1 MGRRIRVVFLTFYFE
16 AWDALDELYRKML
29 ASPKFEP
36 IVVSIPRKL
45 TGDDVFG
52 DESKVSDYLTS
63 QGVEHLRFDYADPY
77 DGFERLRDIN
87 PDYIFLNYPWQK
99 NYQPAYRIEKLIS
112 IARVC
117 YVPYFSLPL
126 VNEPGIQ
133 GVAPHLFRQSTHRL
147 AHLIFLQDRDAK
159 AAFEGTERGGS
170 HVHFTGT
177 PKVDALIAKA
187 KSETPFWPI
196 DHKRADSSEGRA
208 FRVLWGPHHTF
219 SPSWLNFGVFNEICA
234 QMLEL
239 AKRRPEIDFVLRP
252 HPYMFGT
259 LTSQGHMT
267 EEQLSNWKAAWSA
280 LPNTA
285 IDASSSYASLM
296 LATDLMFTDG
306 ISFLVEYPLVTGRSP
321 VFYEKPNHW
330 AFNPLGEKAAAA
342 SIRVESFAEFES
354 TLNKAIEWGLPSRSI
369 EIERLFSSAVP
380 FAGQSADRILS
391 IVQADARDLL

>member
-1 MGRRIRVVFLTFYFE
+1 MARRLRVVFLTFYFE

-29 ASPKFEP
+29 ESPDFEP
-36 IVVSIPRKL
+36 IVITIPRKL
-45 TGDDVFG
+45 TGDSDFG
-52 DESKVSDYLTS
+52 GEQKVSEFLDG
-63 QGVEHLRFDYADPY
+63 QGVEHLRFDFADPY
-77 DGFERLRDIN
+77 DGFEKLRNLN

-126 VNEPGIQ
+126 VNEPGIE

-147 AHLIFLQDRDAK
+147 AHLIFLQDK
-159 AAFEGTERGGS
+159 AAKDAFEYTERGGS

-187 KSETPFWPI
+187 QSEKPFWPI
-196 DHKRADSSEGRA
+196 DHKRSDSSEVRA

-219 SPSWLNFGVFNEICA
+219 TKGWLNFGVFNEICE

-239 AKRRPEIDFVLRP
+239 AKRRPDIDFVLRP

-259 LTSQGHMT
+259 LVEQGHMSAEALDT
-267 EEQLSNWKAAWSA
+267 WQRNWSA
-280 LPNTA
+280 LANTA
-285 IDASSSYASLM
+285 TDGASPYAALM

-306 ISFLVEYPLVTGRSP
+306 ISFLVEYPLVTKRPP
-321 VFYEKPNHW
+321 VFIEKPNHW
-330 AFNPLGEKAAAA
+330 AFNPLGEKAASA
-342 SIRVESFAEFES
+342 SIRVENFAGFES
-354 TLNKAIEWGLPSRSI
+354 ALNKAIEWGLPNRDS
-369 EIERLFSSAVP
+369 EIAELFEAAVP
-380 FAGQSADRILS
+380 YPGQSAEKILA
-391 IVQADARDLL
+391 ILRADARDLL